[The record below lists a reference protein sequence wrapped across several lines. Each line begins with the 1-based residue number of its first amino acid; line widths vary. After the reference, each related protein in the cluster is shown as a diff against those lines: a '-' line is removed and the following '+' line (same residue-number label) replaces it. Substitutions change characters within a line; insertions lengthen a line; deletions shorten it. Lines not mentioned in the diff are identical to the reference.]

1 MRSPRPDNVSQPLC
15 FAATPPKSQ
24 FRVFPMARTKILAAQ
39 RAKFQYKARLYTI
52 LINSELID
60 DIAMQILI
68 TSVAEVLIK
77 HYIIYCSVC
86 YVPKNLQV
94 P

>member
-1 MRSPRPDNVSQPLC
+1 MLSPRPENVSQPLS

-24 FRVFPMARTKILAAQ
+24 FCVFPMARRKILAAH
-39 RAKFQYKARLYTI
+39 RAKFQYRFLKLVYI
-52 LINSELID
+52 LFSINFELID

-77 HYIIYCSVC
+77 H
-86 YVPKNLQV
+86 
-94 P
+94 